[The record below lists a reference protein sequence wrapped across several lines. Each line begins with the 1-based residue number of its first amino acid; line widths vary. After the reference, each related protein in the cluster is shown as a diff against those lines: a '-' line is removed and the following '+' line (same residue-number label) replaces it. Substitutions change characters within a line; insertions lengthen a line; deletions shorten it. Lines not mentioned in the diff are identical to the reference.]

1 MLHSRENNDLLS
13 LPECIEI
20 FLEINKL
27 IRIKLK
33 NVLCNTKWQTN
44 LIVNNT
50 LMIQCGY
57 YILYNMKS
65 NIWRQTEN
73 AEASSFHRYH

>member
-1 MLHSRENNDLLS
+1 MKHEILLMLHSRENNDLLS

-33 NVLCNTKWQTN
+33 NVLCNTK
-44 LIVNNT
+44 
-50 LMIQCGY
+50 
-57 YILYNMKS
+57 
-65 NIWRQTEN
+65 
-73 AEASSFHRYH
+73 